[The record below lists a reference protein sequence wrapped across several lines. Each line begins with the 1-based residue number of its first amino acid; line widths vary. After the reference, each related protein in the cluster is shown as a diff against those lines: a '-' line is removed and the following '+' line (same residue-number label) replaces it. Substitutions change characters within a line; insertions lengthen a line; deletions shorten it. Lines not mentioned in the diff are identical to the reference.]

1 MGREL
6 NRGADR
12 TVRRTTGRGITDG
25 QKAEE
30 ALRIANENL
39 RVQAEQLWTLNN
51 ALQLQRTELEASN
64 ENLRAQEQELRGQAE
79 ALRESEER
87 YRTLFETAP
96 DGIVVHRDDRFLAA
110 NDAALRLTGA
120 GRFEDLAN
128 RTVSDFL
135 RPREKEQAA
144 EQAGLAAAGPRTP
157 VREATL
163 VRWDGQEVAVE
174 FHTAS
179 VDFQGAP
186 AVQTIIRDITERRR
200 AEESLR
206 NTNESLRAQTEQ
218 LRTLNDMLWARQ
230 EELKAAHADLR
241 AQQRELR
248 NQTEELRD
256 SQERLALAI
265 SGTRIGMYERNL
277 ATGRTL
283 CTEQAARLLG
293 LRTTTTATATTLF
306 QECHYHEWIG
316 RIHPDDLPRV
326 AAALH
331 RRRAERSPGETE
343 YRVLWADGSVHWIA
357 DRSVFHGESDGASP
371 RMLGI
376 VLDITERKPAQETL
390 HGWDA
395 TLESRV
401 AQRTVELEQRARDL
415 QELMLELSRTEERE
429 RRRVAV
435 ILHEDLQQQI
445 AGAKFYLDSLSHQV
459 RSTSSKQTA
468 AEISRLLRTAIGMS
482 RNLSHELSPAIF
494 YGNDLAEAIEWL
506 AEHLEADQGLTVR
519 VDAGDKATLKSEAL
533 ALFLFRATSELLSNV
548 VRHGGIHEARVRLR
562 RVGRC
567 VGLGISDRGRGFD
580 PQECR
585 DTARF
590 GLLGIR
596 ERVELLGGR
605 VKIASAK
612 GRGTKVRIVVP
623 DAGPDQ
629 DTPVQGQVPVPALL
643 FGQPQRIAPAGGR
656 AYALGIPSR

>member
-1 MGREL
+1 MGC
-6 NRGADR
+6 
-12 TVRRTTGRGITDG
+12 
-25 QKAEE
+25 
-30 ALRIANENL
+30 
-39 RVQAEQLWTLNN
+39 
-51 ALQLQRTELEASN
+51 
-64 ENLRAQEQELRGQAE
+64 
-79 ALRESEER
+79 
-87 YRTLFETAP
+87 
-96 DGIVVHRDDRFLAA
+96 
-110 NDAALRLTGA
+110 DA
-120 GRFEDLAN
+120 
-128 RTVSDFL
+128 
-135 RPREKEQAA
+135 
-144 EQAGLAAAGPRTP
+144 
-157 VREATL
+157 
-163 VRWDGQEVAVE
+163 
-174 FHTAS
+174 
-179 VDFQGAP
+179 
-186 AVQTIIRDITERRR
+186 
-200 AEESLR
+200 
-206 NTNESLRAQTEQ
+206 
-218 LRTLNDMLWARQ
+218 
-230 EELKAAHADLR
+230 
-241 AQQRELR
+241 
-248 NQTEELRD
+248 
-256 SQERLALAI
+256 
-265 SGTRIGMYERNL
+265 
-277 ATGRTL
+277 
-283 CTEQAARLLG
+283 
-293 LRTTTTATATTLF
+293 
-306 QECHYHEWIG
+306 
-316 RIHPDDLPRV
+316 
-326 AAALH
+326 
-331 RRRAERSPGETE
+331 
-343 YRVLWADGSVHWIA
+343 
-357 DRSVFHGESDGASP
+357 
-371 RMLGI
+371 
-376 VLDITERKPAQETL
+376 
-390 HGWDA
+390 
-395 TLESRV
+395 
-401 AQRTVELEQRARDL
+401 
-415 QELMLELSRTEERE
+415 E